1 MFERYK
7 ESVEA
12 VDKKRV
18 ALAITALA
26 VGGVALR
33 KWYAHRQQERQQSQL
48 LVRDE
53 ISRLLDP
60 VLEAALRDDRRGIEW
75 HYPHLMRRLFDE
87 SHDDLN
93 ILALQNSRLLAQIRS
108 SSQAP
113 IEGSDKTHL
122 EFLSRYIKAGL
133 RQSLTKNLIRNGYGV
148 SVSSLEGHEKDE
160 VFTLMD
166 SQWDGVWGSD
176 TLKNMRHGL
185 VVGDRGGSED
195 RSSEFGWL
203 VCRHRGEMVGFA
215 TYTRVG
221 GGIGDIGE
229 KPDFFTLANKD
240 LDEDSMILVTS
251 VTNSPKQKTP
261 SAQLALFLALRDLG
275 IQTGSDVL
283 APALSPFAM
292 KMVAKGRGE
301 YGQNWNARDEMEG
314 LTDPWRGLISLVDE
328 GSDLGVVENFIT
340 LKVEGGELNRLK
352 KRGFRTT
359 VTAEGVSVAVP
370 AGLMALYDKRNEP
383 IKIGSFE
390 ASVLQ
395 KPS

>member
-7 ESVEA
+7 ESIES

-33 KWYAHRQQERQQSQL
+33 KWYAHRQQERQQTER
-48 LVRDE
+48 LVSDE

-60 VLEAALRDDRRGIEW
+60 VLEAALRDDRRGIDW

-87 SHDDLN
+87 SHDDLKV
-93 ILALQNSRLLAQIRS
+93 LALQNSRLLAQIRS
-108 SSQAP
+108 GAQIPEEES
-113 IEGSDKTHL
+113 TRTRL
-122 EFLSRYIKAGL
+122 EFLDRYIKAGM
-133 RQSLTKNLIRNGYGV
+133 RQSLTKNLIRNGYRV
-148 SVSSLEGHEKDE
+148 SETRLDGEEKED
-160 VFTLMD
+160 VFALMD
-166 SQWDGVWGSD
+166 GQWDSVWGSD

-185 VVGDRGGSED
+185 VTGNGGNGED

-203 VCRHRGEMVGFA
+203 VCRHHGEIVGYA
-215 TYTRVG
+215 TFTRVG
-221 GGIGDIGE
+221 GAIGDIGE
-229 KPDFFTLANKD
+229 KPDFSTLTAKA
-240 LDEDSMILVTS
+240 LGEESMILVTS

-275 IQTGSDVL
+275 IRTGSDVL

-301 YGQNWNARDEMEG
+301 YGQNWDARDEMGG

-328 GSDLGVVENFIT
+328 GVDLGVVEDFIT
-340 LKVEGGELNRLK
+340 LRVSGRELAHLK
-352 KRGFRTT
+352 KRGFRTKT
-359 VTAEGVSVAVP
+359 SAEGESIAVP
-370 AGLMALYDKRNEP
+370 AGLMVLHDKRNEP

-390 ASVLQ
+390 ASVLH
-395 KPS
+395 